1 MIWEENR
8 FGGAD
13 RYVTLKGGAFYSTEL
28 PVQPGDKIFGN
39 MTRIG
44 PSSYFIGETWCVW
57 TIWCYECGRVSFRRL
72 CEHGHWQA
80 HVISA
85 KQLSLNVPAMGIRHV
100 GVRSLC

>member
-1 MIWEENR
+1 MMWEDNR

-44 PSSYFIGETWCVW
+44 PSSYFIGETWCVCGLSGV
-57 TIWCYECGRVSFRRL
+57 TSVDECHSADSVSTDTGKHTSLVQSNSRL
-72 CEHGHWQA
+72 TSQPWAYVTLE
-80 HVISA
+80 
-85 KQLSLNVPAMGIRHV
+85 
-100 GVRSLC
+100 